1 MIGGNWACGRVW
13 FAHHERHPT
22 RWWLR
27 DPPRADDAGGV
38 IVSQSGP
45 TILVTGAA
53 GFIGANAVQWLLRTH
68 QEVRVVAYDA
78 MTYAAHPQSLAMAAR
93 GAEARMH
100 FIRGDVRD
108 GDVFSAVL
116 NGRAQDASGRTI
128 PAADV
133 VWHLA
138 AESHVDRSILG
149 PAIFV
154 DTNVLGTQRVLEA
167 VRLAQDA
174 GRRVRLLHVSTD
186 EVYGSLAA
194 DEPAFTESHAL
205 EPSSPYSA
213 SKAAADLLVQAWAR
227 TYGISAVIT
236 RCSNNY
242 GPFQFPEKLI
252 PLMIVRAMANEPL
265 PVYGDGLQV
274 RDWLHV
280 EDHCSALWSASTS
293 DAHDGR
299 VFNIGAQGERANL
312 DVVRAVLRILGKPE
326 SLITYVRDR
335 PAHDRRY
342 AMDASALRAATR
354 WRPHISFED
363 GLSSTVRWYLDNQAW
378 WRSVQGESQRA
389 AESLYL
395 RPRG

>member
-1 MIGGNWACGRVW
+1 
-13 FAHHERHPT
+13 
-22 RWWLR
+22 
-27 DPPRADDAGGV
+27 
-38 IVSQSGP
+38 VSASGP

-53 GFIGANAVQWLLRTH
+53 GFIGANTVQWLLRSQPT
-68 QEVRVVAYDA
+68 VRVVAYDA

-116 NGRAQDASGRTI
+116 NGRAEDATGRAI

-149 PAIFV
+149 PAVFV
-154 DTNVLGTQRVLEA
+154 DTNVVGTQRVLEA
-167 VRLAQDA
+167 IRHAQDA

-194 DEPAFTESHAL
+194 DEPAFTEAHRLA
-205 EPSSPYSA
+205 PSSPYSA

-227 TYGISAVIT
+227 TYGIDAVIT

-252 PLMIVRAMANEPL
+252 PLMIVRALANQPL
-265 PVYGDGLQV
+265 PVYGDGQQV

-280 EDHCSALWSASTS
+280 EDHSSALWATSTS
-293 DAHDGR
+293 DVRDGR
-299 VFNIGAQGERANL
+299 VLNIGAHSERANL
-312 DVVRAVLRILGKPE
+312 DVVRSVLRILDKPE
-326 SLITYVRDR
+326 SLITHVQDR

-342 AMDASALRAATR
+342 AMDASALCAATR
-354 WRPHISFED
+354 WRPRTAFED
-363 GLSSTVRWYLDNQAW
+363 GLSSTVRWYLDNQVW
-378 WRSVQGESQRA
+378 WRALQDESQRA

-395 RPRG
+395 RARV